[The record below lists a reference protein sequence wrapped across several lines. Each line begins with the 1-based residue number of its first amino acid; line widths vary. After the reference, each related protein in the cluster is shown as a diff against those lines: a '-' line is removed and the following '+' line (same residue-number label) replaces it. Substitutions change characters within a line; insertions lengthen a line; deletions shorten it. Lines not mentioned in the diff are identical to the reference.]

1 MILTDNVILWGTGI
15 IGKRYY
21 ELLRLIGVTPIAFID
36 NNINNQGSFINNIPI
51 YAPEQLKMFG
61 DYSLIIACRSSD
73 EVFEQALRIGVNS
86 KHICKVEEAWRILIK
101 CCIDKNVWKLESN
114 GDIYNKDKVNF
125 DFQNGAALGGVETWS
140 LEQGKTLYN
149 AGKKVTYM
157 LGNNNAQLDIP
168 DCFNK
173 VIINQY
179 CEIYETIINIV
190 RYLNNNCYGTVISNF
205 VGTNMY
211 ANCYFKRLNNNI
223 MHIMIIHSDDPIY
236 YETAILLQKYIDYC
250 LVISQKIKSQ
260 LILRGM
266 DSDKIVTLNW
276 NIKVDD
282 EFRKL
287 QLDRPIRIGY
297 AGRITTLAKRV
308 DYIPIII
315 EKLNDIGVNYI
326 FEIAGIGD
334 YYDELSK
341 FVDNNKLKGK
351 VCLLGQ
357 IDKSYIKGFWRRQDI
372 YISCSDWEG
381 HSISQCEAIATGAVP
396 VVTDVSGAC
405 DDIDDGV
412 TGYIVPIGDLNMIVE
427 KISYLDSNRYIL
439 NNMSKA
445 GMNKMLERNKLYN
458 DNILE
463 ELCR

>member
-1 MILTDNVILWGTGI
+1 
-15 IGKRYY
+15 
-21 ELLRLIGVTPIAFID
+21 
-36 NNINNQGSFINNIPI
+36 
-51 YAPEQLKMFG
+51 
-61 DYSLIIACRSSD
+61 
-73 EVFEQALRIGVNS
+73 
-86 KHICKVEEAWRILIK
+86 
-101 CCIDKNVWKLESN
+101 
-114 GDIYNKDKVNF
+114 
-125 DFQNGAALGGVETWS
+125 
-140 LEQGKTLYN
+140 
-149 AGKKVTYM
+149 M

-250 LVISQKIKSQ
+250 LVISRKIKSQ

-381 HSISQCEAIATGAVP
+381 HSISQCEAIAAGAVP

-439 NNMSKA
+439 NKMSKA

-463 ELCR
+463 ELCL